1 MIIVK
6 SLRGKKLWRVPET
19 KCQGLF
25 STPLLLHKK
34 ATVDFLFST
43 MALGSF
49 VFNPFY
55 INLDAMRSFH
65 ILDN

>member
-1 MIIVK
+1 MEISIIK
-6 SLRGKKLWRVPET
+6 STKFERAVPET